1 MAMVVP
7 SLASP
12 AGATVGGTGLGFDG
26 VSQYAKLGV
35 ATDLRSSV
43 FTVELWFRR
52 TGAGVATSTGSGG
65 LPSVIPLITKG
76 RSQSESA
83 AADINYFLGINAT
96 TGALVADFEEAQ
108 TAAGGVTAG
117 ANHPVS
123 GTTAI
128 PADGVWHHAAG
139 TYDGSSWSLYL
150 DGLKEAGLFVG
161 VPANAE
167 TTAVAAVG
175 SALQT
180 TGNPAGFFAGDVDE
194 VRVWATA
201 RTQAEISSAKD
212 ADLTGSPTGL
222 LGVWHLNEGYGTQ
235 VRDQSVSN
243 LSGTTV
249 NDPPWV
255 TGAQNPEGNVSPT
268 VATLVTPANAS
279 NGVGLA
285 PTLSV
290 AVADPNGGTV
300 IVTYLGRPLAS
311 GPFRPITFH
320 TGVSSGTT
328 DSTVWSALAVGQSYE
343 WYAVVSDGF
352 LSTTSPTW
360 TFHTAPGSDPIF
372 TGAGDIADCNQD
384 MDAATAAILSGIDGT
399 VWTSGDNVYP
409 AGLAEDFANCYDPVW
424 GGSIKARTRP
434 VPGNHDWGDSSISAS
449 LSGYKG
455 YFGAQ
460 ATDANGKSY
469 YSYNIASSNW
479 HIVNLDSECGLV
491 TPNVADGCAAGSPQE
506 TWLRADLASNSTKNV
521 VAIWHRPLYSSGGTH
536 YTALQ
541 AMYTDLYEAGADL
554 ILQGHDHIYERTAPT
569 NPDGAADLNYGI
581 RQFTVGTGGSLGSNC
596 GNPIPTQE
604 VCKSNINGVLKLTL
618 HATGYDW
625 AFLATTDSSFTDSGT
640 GTVHPAPVAPAAA
653 QIGTATAGVASATVT
668 WAAPIPNGGPPVT
681 GYVITP
687 YLGTT
692 AQTPTVVGVVT
703 SAVVT
708 GLTNSSE
715 YTFKV
720 AATNEFGVGPQS
732 SASNSV
738 TPTEPIVVPGAP
750 TIGIATARS
759 TEATV
764 HWTAPLFDGGSAIT
778 GYVVTPYI
786 GTTAQ
791 TPRSVGVVTSL
802 VLTGLANG
810 TTYSFTVA
818 ARNVL
823 GTGAPSAIS
832 NAVTPAAV
840 PSAPTGVVA
849 KPGLATA
856 TAGSLL
862 VSFIPG
868 ASNGSAILTYVATC
882 TSTQRGVAAVNATG
896 TTSPITISG
905 AATSKRFT
913 CRVTATNSIGTSA
926 ASAASA
932 EVIVGSPAAPT
943 AVAAVKVASGQ
954 LRVTF
959 TPGASNGS
967 SITSYKVTCRSSN
980 AGVSKSATG
989 TVSPITVTRLT
1000 AAKTYTCVVT
1010 ATNARGVS
1018 LASVASLAVVA

>member
-1 MAMVVP
+1 
-7 SLASP
+7 
-12 AGATVGGTGLGFDG
+12 
-26 VSQYAKLGV
+26 
-35 ATDLRSSV
+35 
-43 FTVELWFRR
+43 
-52 TGAGVATSTGSGG
+52 
-65 LPSVIPLITKG
+65 LITKG

-108 TAAGGVTAG
+108 TAAGGVTPG
-117 ANHPVS
+117 TNHPVS

-212 ADLTGSPTGL
+212 ADLVGSPTGL

-235 VRDQSVSN
+235 LGDQSVSN

-249 NDPPWV
+249 NGPPWV

-311 GPFRPITFH
+311 GPFLPIMFH

-328 DSTVWSALAVGQSYE
+328 DSTVWSALAVGQTYE

-360 TFHTAPGSDPIF
+360 TFHTAPGPDPIF
-372 TGAGDIADCNQD
+372 VGAGDIADCNQD
-384 MDAATAAILSGIDGT
+384 MDAATAAILSGIDGA
-399 VWTSGDNVYP
+399 VWTSGDNAYP

-424 GGSIKARTRP
+424 GGSIKARTHP
-434 VPGNHDWGDSSISAS
+434 VPGNHDWGDGSISAS

-479 HIVNLDSECGLV
+479 HVVNLDSECGLV

-521 VAIWHRPLYSSGGTH
+521 IAIWHKPRYSSGGTN

-541 AMYTDLYEAGADL
+541 AMYTDLYEAGVDV

-581 RQFTVGTGGSLGSNC
+581 RQFTVGTGGSFGSNC

-687 YLGTT
+687 YLGTA

-708 GLTNSSE
+708 GLTNWSQ

-720 AATNEFGVGPQS
+720 AASNEFGVGPQS
-732 SASNSV
+732 LASNSV
-738 TPTEPIVVPGAP
+738 TPTEPLVVPGAP

-818 ARNVL
+818 AKNVL

-849 KPGLATA
+849 QPGLATA
-856 TAGSLL
+856 TNGSLL

-882 TSTQRGVAAVNATG
+882 TSTQKGVAAVNATG
-896 TTSPITISG
+896 TTSPITVSG

-932 EVIVGSPAAPT
+932 EVIVGSPTAPT

-967 SITSYKVTCRSSN
+967 SITSYTVTCRSSN